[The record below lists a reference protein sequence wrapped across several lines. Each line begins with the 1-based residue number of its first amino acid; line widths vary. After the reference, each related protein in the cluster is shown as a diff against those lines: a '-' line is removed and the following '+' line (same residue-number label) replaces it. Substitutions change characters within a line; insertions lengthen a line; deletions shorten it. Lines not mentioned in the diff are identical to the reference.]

1 MSLRRSKAIPDRFRY
16 VNSPVYVDFINS
28 ICRSG
33 GERNALRSV
42 FYKFISA
49 FTVVKRIVMCY
60 GDDRSV
66 SCELLCMIRDR
77 PDEAVILYSGTSTV
91 YGDFERALLHDG
103 AIL

>member
-1 MSLRRSKAIPDRFRY
+1 MPDRFRY

-49 FTVVKRIVMCY
+49 FTVVKCVVICY
-60 GDDRSV
+60 GDDRSM
-66 SCELLCMIRDR
+66 SCELLRMIWSH
-77 PDEAVILYSGTSTV
+77 PDGAVMFYSGATTV
-91 YGDFERALLHDG
+91 YGNFDGALLYDG